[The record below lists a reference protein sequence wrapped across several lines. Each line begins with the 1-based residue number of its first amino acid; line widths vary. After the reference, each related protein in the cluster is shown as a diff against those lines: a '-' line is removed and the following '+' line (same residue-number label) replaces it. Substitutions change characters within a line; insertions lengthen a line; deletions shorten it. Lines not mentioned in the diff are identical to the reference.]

1 MYYIAKIK
9 DKDLYPNRSTFGLSG
24 SETSYYFISKT
35 PILFDGRSDLK
46 ETLNYF
52 KSGFGKI
59 INDFD
64 NSDINDLVIKK
75 VDLIIK

>member
-9 DKDLYPNRSTFGLSG
+9 DKDLYLNQSTFGLSG

-35 PILFDGRSDLK
+35 PMLFDGRSGLK
-46 ETLNYF
+46 ETLDYF
-52 KSGFGKI
+52 KSKFGKI
-59 INDFD
+59 INDID

-75 VDLIIK
+75 VDLVIK